1 MLGNRGFKHGKRFK
15 PRVFCNHQKEEVDNS
30 MAKRVESPSS
40 INTFKQC
47 QRKYYYQYIE
57 NLPTFPNVHTVRGN
71 IAHSCLE
78 HFYDIDVSAFTVE
91 NYKQKCREALQKLLL
106 HHWKA
111 QETELQKLSLTADQI
126 RFYFEETMLMLM
138 NWSNQF
144 FERLEE
150 TMQKKRISLQEAF
163 SYLTPVREMQYI
175 SDNYSVR
182 GFIDAI
188 QHLEDEVHII
198 DYKTNSSLEVKDS
211 IRLQLAIYS
220 LLYFEKHGKM
230 PAKAGIFFLR
240 HKLKLVPVDQ
250 ELLNLAKK
258 EIELIHAHTSV
269 TEKKED
275 YPKNVTPLCKW
286 NGGQCDFYEVCKPHG
301 DKIK

>member
-1 MLGNRGFKHGKRFK
+1 
-15 PRVFCNHQKEEVDNS
+15 
-30 MAKRVESPSS
+30 MAKRIESPSS

-57 NLPTFPNVHTVRGN
+57 KLPTFPSVHTVRGN

-78 HFYDIDVSAFTVE
+78 HFYDIDTSSFITE
-91 NYKQKCREALQKLLL
+91 NYKQKCREAIQKLLIY
-106 HHWKA
+106 HWGTQKR
-111 QETELQKLSLTADQI
+111 ELEKLGLAPDQI
-126 RFYFEETMLMLM
+126 CFYFEETLFMLM

-144 FERLEE
+144 FEKLED
-150 TMQKKRISLQEAF
+150 TMHKKGISLQDAF
-163 SYLTPVREMQYI
+163 AYLTPVREMQYV

-188 QHLEDEVHII
+188 QHLDDEVHII

-230 PAKAGIFFLR
+230 PSKAGIFFLR
-240 HKLKLVPVDQ
+240 HKLKLVPVDE
-250 ELLNLAKK
+250 ELLELAKK
-258 EIELIHAHTSV
+258 EIKFIHAHTSI
-269 TEKKED
+269 TEEKED
-275 YPKNVTPLCKW
+275 YPKTVSTLCKW
-286 NGGQCDFYEVCKPHG
+286 NGGQCDFYDVCRPHG
-301 DKIK
+301 